1 MNQENKEI
9 TITIDCWDFKFERR
23 EKKNEY
29 HLIEIERNDDAC
41 WNFKWWQIVVLNT
54 IILRINGEILWVAIE
69 EGWLKVERA
78 KKLPLPMKL
87 QAGEEAVIAIAK
99 EKKIKEVI
107 IDEIAARTAAKILGL
122 TPKGTIYVLL
132 KALAIKEITLEEFI
146 DLLAKL
152 LEEGFRLKEEIYL
165 EAIKKAKEISQM

>member
-1 MNQENKEI
+1 MSVVTNATPLIYLAKIGKLLLLKEI
-9 TITIDCWDFKFERR
+9 YGSVIIPE
-23 EKKNEY
+23 EVKKEVVDKGKE
-29 HLIEIERNDDAC
+29 LGEPDAFIIE
-41 WNFKWWQIVVLNT
+41 Q
-54 IILRINGEILWVAIE
+54 AIK
-69 EGWLKVERA
+69 EGWLKVEKA
-78 KKLPLPMKL
+78 KNLSLPMKL
-87 QAGEEAVIAIAK
+87 HAGEEAVIAIAK
-99 EKKIKEVI
+99 ERKIKEVI

-165 EAIKKAKEISQM
+165 EAIIKAKEIAQM